1 MRMQQHVGMF
11 FPCFLQCSYTSGVEI
26 KRDVMFVTSEGLNT
40 KIHVK
45 NNTLITQ
52 CKCYRRTHVSVEL
65 THQVGV
71 GTRYYMKCQ
80 YDA

>member
-1 MRMQQHVGMF
+1 
-11 FPCFLQCSYTSGVEI
+11 
-26 KRDVMFVTSEGLNT
+26 MFVTSEGLNT

-65 THQVGV
+65 TRQVGV

>member
-1 MRMQQHVGMF
+1 
-11 FPCFLQCSYTSGVEI
+11 
-26 KRDVMFVTSEGLNT
+26 MFVASDGLNT

-45 NNTLITQ
+45 HNTLITQ

-65 THQVGV
+65 TRHVGV

>member
-1 MRMQQHVGMF
+1 
-11 FPCFLQCSYTSGVEI
+11 
-26 KRDVMFVTSEGLNT
+26 MFVTCEGLNT

-45 NNTLITQ
+45 HNTLITQ
-52 CKCYRRTHVSVEL
+52 CKCYRRAHVSVEL
-65 THQVGV
+65 TRQVGV